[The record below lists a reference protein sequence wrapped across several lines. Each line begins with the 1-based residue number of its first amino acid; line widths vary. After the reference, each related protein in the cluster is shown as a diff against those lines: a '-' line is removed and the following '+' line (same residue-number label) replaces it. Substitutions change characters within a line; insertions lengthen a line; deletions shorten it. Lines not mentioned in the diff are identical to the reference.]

1 MSFLRVVLTRCTGW
15 NLCSTELSARRDENG
30 HPPVGVPCSVGVVRG
45 GLEPPTFRFQFDRRL
60 PSERLDPELVEYV
73 CERFK
78 PLDELLRQPWA
89 FGPKITAPGGR

>member
-1 MSFLRVVLTRCTGW
+1 MATVAHPGARCCWTDRWTGRGAVGRW
-15 NLCSTELSARRDENG
+15 TQLIHSWDIARAT
-30 HPPVGVPCSVGVVRG
+30 G
-45 GLEPPTFRFQFDRRL
+45 GD
-60 PSERLDPELVEYV
+60 ERLDPELVEYV